1 MAGLH
6 PVLPNRPNKS
16 RPEPGSRRKMMGPGH
31 MAAYACNG
39 RQRDRH
45 PQACARCPTTAT
57 PFGRESLRF
66 RDGGGLLVSFALE
79 LAEPAIQAAR
89 SQAIVCPCPPH
100 FSKRQDPT
108 KPGPAAGPPP
118 ISHCLRA
125 GWLLSR
131 LGGPTV
137 TNPSKT
143 AAVSPYRRGGTAEC
157 RLCARTPNP
166 QARARGGSR
175 GAGAGGGG
183 SAAHRD
189 MGPGIRPAAM

>member
-57 PFGRESLRF
+57 PFWRESLRF

-79 LAEPAIQAAR
+79 LAEPGIQAAR
-89 SQAIVCPCPPH
+89 SQAMACPRPPH
-100 FSKRQDPT
+100 FSKR
-108 KPGPAAGPPP
+108 PGPHETRARRRPAADFSPPSGR
-118 ISHCLRA
+118 IVA
-125 GWLLSR
+125 VTSR
-131 LGGPTV
+131 GPTV